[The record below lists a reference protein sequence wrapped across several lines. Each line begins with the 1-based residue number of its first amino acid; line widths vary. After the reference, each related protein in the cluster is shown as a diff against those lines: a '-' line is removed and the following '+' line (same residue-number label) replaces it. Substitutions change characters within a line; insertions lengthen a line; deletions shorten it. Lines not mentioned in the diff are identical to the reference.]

1 MPNLRDHAVLHFI
14 VLIWGFT
21 AILGKLITIPAV
33 ELVFYRTLIAS
44 IALGLI
50 ITRRRRSFRM
60 SIASGLKILGTG
72 MLISA
77 HWILFFASV
86 NISTV
91 SVCLAGMATAT
102 LWTSILDPLITGR
115 KVKGFEINI
124 GLVIILGLYVVFRFE
139 FNHFW
144 GILLALIS
152 AMLAALFTVINSK
165 LIKKH
170 DHSIITFYE
179 MAGACIGS
187 ALFFPFYTQY
197 FVKSHT
203 LHLVPD
209 NAIDWLYIG
218 ILAIICTVY
227 AYTVAVKLMNK
238 FSPFAINLTVNLE
251 PVYGIVL
258 AFIIFGDAEKMT
270 AGFYFGTLIIL
281 AAVLAYPYLDKY
293 FAEKRGSWKMVVLL
307 AAIVFNE
314 SGLFPIYIHWVS
326 YLGLLLVLISPELYQ
341 GATKRRKARK
351 AAEEPNL
358 ETVKVNR

>member
-44 IALGLI
+44 VALGI
-50 ITRRRRSFRM
+50 IIAQRRRSFKLTLV
-60 SIASGLKILGTG
+60 SGLKIIGTG

-115 KVKGFEINI
+115 KVKGFEMNI
-124 GLVIILGLYVVFRFE
+124 GLIIILGLYVVFRFE
-139 FNHFW
+139 FSHFW
-144 GILLALIS
+144 GILLALVS

-179 MAGACIGS
+179 MVGACLACVI
-187 ALFFPFYTQY
+187 FFPFYAHY
-197 FVKSHT
+197 FAPGHA
-203 LHLVPD
+203 LQMIPAQ
-209 NAIDWLYIG
+209 AIDWLYIL
-218 ILAIICTVY
+218 ILAVVCTVY

-238 FSPFAINLTVNLE
+238 FSAFAINLTVNLE

-258 AFIIFGDAEKMT
+258 AFIIFRDSEKMT
-270 AGFYFGTLIIL
+270 MGFYFGTLIIL

-293 FAEKRGSWKMVVLL
+293 FAEKRGSWKIVVLL

-314 SGLFPIYIHWVS
+314 SSMFSLYFHWAS
-326 YLGLLLVLISPELYQ
+326 YFALALVLITPELYA
-341 GATKRRKARK
+341 GLVKKRKAQK
-351 AAEEPNL
+351 ASVEA
-358 ETVKVNR
+358 VKVNR